1 MHGSVFMNG
10 GHTPMCVLFPRM
22 CPESEWGVAV
32 ESLICMLFPIVRVLF
47 FGG

>member
-1 MHGSVFMNG
+1 MHGSVFMNR
-10 GHTPMCVLFPRM
+10 GHTLLFPRM

-32 ESLICMLFPIVRVLF
+32 ESVICMLFPIVRVPF

>member
-1 MHGSVFMNG
+1 MHGSMFMNG
-10 GHTPMCVLFPRM
+10 GHTLLFPCM

-32 ESLICMLFPIVRVLF
+32 ESVICMLFPIFVFL